1 MERKSWQIPVT
12 IVLIF
17 VGILL
22 TLQFQSQTRVL
33 TDLTMQKTE
42 HLITMVRNLSDKRTS
57 LMEELE
63 TLETILQELKVSG
76 AAEANIIEN
85 LNSDLKRLSIVN
97 GDREV
102 SGPGL
107 TVTFSE
113 YDPILYTDLV
123 LIINELWAA
132 GAEAI
137 TINDTRVTFNTVIF
151 YGEENNSMYITANH
165 IPLSFPI
172 TIKAIGNPNTLD
184 KGLTLPG
191 GIIDNLALFQAFP
204 EIEQQ
209 EELVLPAVEKKVPF
223 YNARDVEKN

>member
-1 MERKSWQIPVT
+1 M
-12 IVLIF
+12 
-17 VGILL
+17 
-22 TLQFQSQTRVL
+22 
-33 TDLTMQKTE
+33 
-42 HLITMVRNLSDKRTS
+42 
-57 LMEELE
+57 
-63 TLETILQELKVSG
+63 
-76 AAEANIIEN
+76 
-85 LNSDLKRLSIVN
+85 
-97 GDREV
+97 
-102 SGPGL
+102 
-107 TVTFSE
+107 
-113 YDPILYTDLV
+113 
-123 LIINELWAA
+123 WAA

-137 TINDTRVTFNTVIF
+137 AINETRVNFNTVIF
-151 YGEENNSMYITANH
+151 YGEVNNSMYITANH

>member
-33 TDLTMQKTE
+33 TDLSTQKTE

-57 LMEELE
+57 LMEELA
-63 TLETILQELKVSG
+63 TLENTLQELKVSG
-76 AAEANIIEN
+76 ATDANIIEN
-85 LNSDLKRLSIVN
+85 LNADLKRLSIVN
-97 GDREV
+97 GEKEV

-123 LIINELWAA
+123 LLINELWAA

-137 TINDTRVTFNTVIF
+137 AINETRVNFNTVIF
-151 YGEENNSMYITANH
+151 YGEVNNSMYITANH

-191 GIIDNLALFQAFP
+191 GIIDTLALFQAFP